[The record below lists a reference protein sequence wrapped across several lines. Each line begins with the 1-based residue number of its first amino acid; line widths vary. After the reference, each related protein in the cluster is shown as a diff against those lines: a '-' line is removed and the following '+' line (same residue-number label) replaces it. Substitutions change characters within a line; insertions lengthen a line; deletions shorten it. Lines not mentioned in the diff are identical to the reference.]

1 MLDQSFSAH
10 NFETIYNLENRRGTI
25 DIQNYQKIILIL
37 LVRLKKQNK
46 K

>member
-25 DIQNYQKIILIL
+25 DIQKLPKDYKILFE
-37 LVRLKKQNK
+37 
-46 K
+46 